1 MPLFS
6 RDGSCLWRAL
16 ESRDA
21 FLPDYRL
28 LDKLGRVVQ
37 REVHLIG
44 QHLEPAARAVEL
56 LVGRHPEGVEGAGD
70 HRHERPLLQPVD
82 GVGGDGGDAR
92 LVGLGVGHAE
102 VVNTLQVINPA
113 ELYPH
118 LICFSFSKLVKDW
131 LNDGVI
137 LEVERL
143 LERTGGQAEA
153 DDGGQQQVVQQ
164 SVTSGVVIIHGVSVA
179 VEAN

>member
-1 MPLFS
+1 M
-6 RDGSCLWRAL
+6 
-16 ESRDA
+16 
-21 FLPDYRL
+21 
-28 LDKLGRVVQ
+28 
-37 REVHLIG
+37 
-44 QHLEPAARAVEL
+44 EL
-56 LVGRHPEGVEGAGD
+56 LVGGHPEGVEGAGD

-102 VVNTLQVINPA
+102 VVNTLQVVDAA
-113 ELYPH
+113 ELYPHLMYRYYIDTILLIYGH

-131 LNDGVI
+131 LNDWVI

-164 SVTSGVVIIHGVSVA
+164 SVTSELPYDSIRVSVA
-179 VEAN
+179 VEMECKMEIKR

>member
-1 MPLFS
+1 MSGFPGIFS
-6 RDGSCLWRAL
+6 S
-16 ESRDA
+16 
-21 FLPDYRL
+21 
-28 LDKLGRVVQ
+28 VVTWPGWTVLCK
-37 REVHLIG
+37 VHLIG

-102 VVNTLQVINPA
+102 VVNTLQVVDAA

-118 LICFSFSKLVKDW
+118 LLCRYYRYYMVNSLFLS
-131 LNDGVI
+131 
-137 LEVERL
+137 
-143 LERTGGQAEA
+143 
-153 DDGGQQQVVQQ
+153 
-164 SVTSGVVIIHGVSVA
+164 
-179 VEAN
+179 